1 MTRTVPGTG
10 ASIKPI
16 FDENFGVSAVR
27 VLDGGSG
34 YDLANPPR
42 LTISGCGTPDQE
54 ALLYPIIDAD
64 SGQIIHVRVLE
75 RGRGY
80 DPLRLQ
86 FFPEQETPNVINSF
100 DVNRIW
106 QDHPNS
112 LISGTFSAD
121 TDRLRIQSDNHP
133 KPTYIQEEAAPGGG
147 PLIDRSFD
155 QTFIYRGGKD
165 VPHPT
170 VRTEQDNKVL
180 GIFANGG
187 LLHTPEWGST
197 GNAPTNFA
205 IDSVK
210 YDYVKSNSVYDTVTE
225 GNVRYYHSNKTLD
238 EFKLGNGVF
247 EWGKI
252 KQFTWNVK
260 VETGNVS
267 LDVTNVD
274 ETLGTVVVG
283 RTIDEIGGNASG
295 EISKVVR
302 NNLNVVTRIY
312 LRQLTGSS
320 FSKND
325 LCLGSTGFSFKISE
339 DPYTFN
345 GYYIDFGAD
354 AAKFGTF
361 TPGTFYFA
369 PENITVKQNYLIK
382 FNQSDST
389 NNTHPIRFSTTA
401 DGTHNDTPGTLYYTS
416 TGASSDP
423 AADYENEY
431 APIFIMN
438 ADETNRIYYYCK
450 NHPNM
455 AGSSGD
461 EGYMIIS
468 TDTSAEIL
476 TNNYYV
482 ENYYGSGGTLDYS
495 RRSDG
500 HSKILGMS
508 YDGYPIYG
516 PYGYLLGG
524 TSVLTVSG
532 YGGNNGI
539 GYGENDSPL
548 STTNVVGS
556 GSGLKVKC
564 TSTGSS
570 GSGQTFEVVEQGSGY
585 AVGDRFKII
594 HENPN
599 GIFSYGYTSGQN
611 DASRTPGTYNVD
623 ITTAMT
629 SGNGNSARAQVV
641 VAVGGNTDV
650 TFPYTNE
657 DWTGRGRDFAESET
671 ITIPNSLVGGGAD
684 IVLNVQD
691 LIDDGWQAINEVTT
705 VGDGIGR
712 QVSSHRLRTTAELP
726 GARPAVNTT
735 GTTTYN
741 VTVSNGEFLFGG
753 SRPNFLSLGRGKTF
767 IFNQDD
773 ASNNG
778 EFLLFSETDG
788 GWHPSSSI
796 GTTSYLY
803 ELGVT
808 YTLDG
813 STVTYAA
820 YIAGFNAATQ
830 RRIQIVVPAT
840 APDALYIFGY
850 QTSGLGL
857 RTVQSGY
864 ILGDLVQDYIYD
876 SSVGT
881 LDEFNGKFAV
891 TPDYPNGTYAYFM
904 TEDSSGNPVY
914 PYVIGRKFY
923 GTPLFEGNSVPEVLS
938 DFPDGAAGEVVLND
952 SGQIAYVKMTK
963 NGDNYYNTTKARI
976 LGGEGSGATGT
987 STVQTVTGLTLLN
1000 SGRSYSSA
1008 PTVVFEGGGGQ
1019 DAQGSAKINT
1029 TGKVTSIA
1037 IADPGE
1043 FYQEPPYVLLTGGS
1057 GIGAKAVATI
1067 DQGQI
1072 TSITVTD
1079 QGEGYTTPP
1088 NVIFTRLV
1096 NLKRKTRARQAYNAK
1111 NIYLTGLTKDVTT
1124 SASEIY
1130 VKDTGAFPGS
1140 GEFIL
1145 DYETIS
1151 YTSKTDEKF
1160 AGITR
1165 GVNFNYDQRVILDD
1179 GQNDDSGISTY
1190 KFNIG
1195 DRVIRR
1201 VESASNKVAKVYDW
1215 NASTRELLLTFE
1227 IDELAFIDGGIPSS
1241 EEATVQFD
1249 AGVAGSAGALDSP
1262 HVVLTV
1268 LGSTI
1273 ITLTNPISTLQDKE
1287 FQDILENEGA
1297 GDGIPDLVNTSTEY
1311 ENQISLDG
1319 GIYSSLYGIEETQGG
1334 TNTTL
1339 LQVGDSVKDANVPFR
1354 YANIAIAGGLSE
1366 GREHNALVN
1375 ITLDALDGNG
1385 QNFSVNEIV
1394 TGDTSGV
1401 RGTVVSWDL
1410 SNKVLQLKDVT
1421 AFNTGDVNVGEA
1433 GYLYKFAENSTIVD
1447 VVIQNAG
1454 TNYSAIPTVAFESIG
1469 DIQATG
1475 TVTMTVAGDQ
1485 VAGITITNGGYG
1497 YVQSID
1503 NSYNLHPTITFTNAG
1518 GDTTGSGA
1526 VGYAIMGGEKVS
1538 GNNGAQYRIKSIE
1551 YLSTVRSK

>member
-16 FDENFGVSAVR
+16 FDENFGVRAIR

-34 YDLANPPR
+34 YDSSNPPR
-42 LTISGCGTPDQE
+42 LTISGCGTPDTA
-54 ALLYPIIDAD
+54 ALLYPIIDED

-100 DVNRIW
+100 DINRIW

-112 LISGTFSAD
+112 LISGTFSVD

-133 KPTYIQEEAAPGGG
+133 KPTYILEEAAPGGG

-170 VRTEQDNKVL
+170 VRTEQNNKVL
-180 GIFANGG
+180 GILANGG
-187 LLHTPEWGST
+187 LLHTPEWGTT

-225 GNVRYYHSNKTLD
+225 GNVRYYQSNKTID
-238 EFKLGNGVF
+238 EFKLTNGVF
-247 EWGKI
+247 EWGKFE
-252 KQFTWNVK
+252 QFEWNIK
-260 VETGNVS
+260 VEMDNIA
-267 LDVTNVD
+267 LDVSNVD
-274 ETLGTVVVG
+274 ETLGTVAVG

-302 NNLNVVTRIY
+302 DGSNIVTRIY

-325 LCLGSTGFSFKISE
+325 LCLGSTGFSFKISD
-339 DPYTFN
+339 DPITFPN
-345 GYYIDFGAD
+345 GIFYIDFGAD
-354 AAKFGTF
+354 AHEFGNF
-361 TPGTFYFA
+361 TPGQYYFS
-369 PENITVKQNYLIK
+369 PENIKVQRNYLIIW
-382 FNQSDST
+382 NQTDPS
-389 NNTHPIRFSTTA
+389 NNAGGMQHPMHFSTTQ
-401 DGTHNDTPGTLYYTS
+401 DGVHNDTPGTLYYTS
-416 TGASSDP
+416 TGASSAP
-423 AADYENEY
+423 ATDYENEFK
-431 APIFIMN
+431 PLFIMN
-438 ADETNRIYYYCK
+438 DDENSRIYYYCK
-450 NHPNM
+450 NHKYM
-455 AGSSGD
+455 SGYEGD
-461 EGYMIIS
+461 EGYMVLS
-468 TDTSAEIL
+468 DEIEDEHPD
-476 TNNYYV
+476 NDYYI
-482 ENYYGSGGTLDYS
+482 ENHFGSGGTLDYS
-495 RRSDG
+495 RQSDG

-516 PYGYLLGG
+516 PWGY
-524 TSVLTVSG
+524 
-532 YGGNNGI
+532 N
-539 GYGENDSPL
+539 
-548 STTNVVGS
+548 
-556 GSGLKVKC
+556 
-564 TSTGSS
+564 SS
-570 GSGQTFEVVEQGSGY
+570 G
-585 AVGDRFKII
+585 
-594 HENPN
+594 
-599 GIFSYGYTSGQN
+599 
-611 DASRTPGTYNVD
+611 
-623 ITTAMT
+623 TA
-629 SGNGNSARAQVV
+629 
-641 VAVGGNTDV
+641 
-650 TFPYTNE
+650 
-657 DWTGRGRDFAESET
+657 
-671 ITIPNSLVGGGAD
+671 I
-684 IVLNVQD
+684 
-691 LIDDGWQAINEVTT
+691 
-705 VGDGIGR
+705 R
-712 QVSSHRLRTTAELP
+712 QVSSHRLRTTTELP

-735 GTTTYN
+735 GTTNYT

-788 GWHPSSSI
+788 GWHPSNSI

-864 ILGDLVQDYIYD
+864 LLGDLVQDYIYD
-876 SSVGT
+876 SGVGT

-904 TEDSSGNPVY
+904 TEDGSGNPVY

-923 GTPLFEGNSVPEVLS
+923 GTPLFEGNIVPEIVS
-938 DFPDGAAGEVVLND
+938 DFPDGAAGDVVLDEN
-952 SGQIAYVKMTK
+952 GAIAYVKMNK

-987 STVQTVTGLTLLN
+987 STVQTVTGLTLLGA
-1000 SGRSYSSA
+1000 GRSYSSA
-1008 PTVVFEGGGGQ
+1008 PTMVFEGGGGQ

-1043 FYQEPPYVLLTGGS
+1043 FYQEPPYILISGGG

-1072 TSITVTD
+1072 TGITVTD
-1079 QGEGYTTPP
+1079 QGEGYSNPP

-1096 NLKRKTRARQAYNAK
+1096 NLKRKTRARQANNAK

-1130 VKDTGAFPGS
+1130 VSNTGAFPGS

-1145 DYETIS
+1145 DYETIA

-1179 GQNDDSGISTY
+1179 GQNDNNGISTY

-1201 VESASNKVAKVYDW
+1201 VESASNKIAKVYDW
-1215 NASTRELLLTFE
+1215 NTSTRELLLTFE

-1249 AGVAGSAGALDSP
+1249 AGVAGSAGANDSP

-1268 LGSTI
+1268 SGSTI
-1273 ITLTNPISTLQDKE
+1273 ITLTNPISSLQDKE
-1287 FQDILENEGA
+1287 FQDIVENSGD

-1311 ENQISLDG
+1311 ENQLSLDG
-1319 GIYSSLYGIEETQGG
+1319 GIYNSLYGIEETQGG

-1385 QNFSVNEIV
+1385 QNFSVNEVV
-1394 TGDTSGV
+1394 TGDTSSV
-1401 RGTVVSWDL
+1401 RGTVVSWDS

-1454 TNYSAIPTVAFESIG
+1454 TNYSAIPTVAFEDIG
-1469 DIQATG
+1469 DIRATG
-1475 TVTMTVAGDQ
+1475 TVTMTVADDQ
-1485 VAGITITNGGYG
+1485 VGGITLTNGGYG
-1497 YVQSID
+1497 YVQSVD
-1503 NSYNLHPTITFTNAG
+1503 NSYNIHPTITFTNAG

>member
-16 FDENFGVSAVR
+16 FDENFGVRAIR

-34 YDLANPPR
+34 YDSANPPR
-42 LTISGCGTPDQE
+42 LTISGCGTPDTD
-54 ALLYPIIDAD
+54 ALLYPIIDSD

-247 EWGKI
+247 EWGKL

-274 ETLGTVVVG
+274 ETLGTVAVG

-302 NNLNVVTRIY
+302 NNSNVVTRIY

-325 LCLGSTGFSFKISE
+325 LCLGSTGFSFKITE

-369 PENITVKQNYLIK
+369 PENITVKRNYLIK

-438 ADETNRIYYYCK
+438 ADETNKIYYYCK

-461 EGYMIIS
+461 EGYMILS
-468 TDTSAEIL
+468 TDTSAETL

-516 PYGYLLGG
+516 PWGY
-524 TSVLTVSG
+524 
-532 YGGNNGI
+532 N
-539 GYGENDSPL
+539 
-548 STTNVVGS
+548 
-556 GSGLKVKC
+556 
-564 TSTGSS
+564 SS
-570 GSGQTFEVVEQGSGY
+570 GT
-585 AVGDRFKII
+585 AV
-594 HENPN
+594 
-599 GIFSYGYTSGQN
+599 
-611 DASRTPGTYNVD
+611 
-623 ITTAMT
+623 
-629 SGNGNSARAQVV
+629 
-641 VAVGGNTDV
+641 
-650 TFPYTNE
+650 
-657 DWTGRGRDFAESET
+657 
-671 ITIPNSLVGGGAD
+671 
-684 IVLNVQD
+684 
-691 LIDDGWQAINEVTT
+691 
-705 VGDGIGR
+705 R

-735 GTTTYN
+735 GTTTYT

-788 GWHPSSSI
+788 GWHPSNSI

-1008 PTVVFEGGGGQ
+1008 PTMVFEGGGGQ
-1019 DAQGSAKINT
+1019 DAQGSAKINK

-1111 NIYLTGLTKDVTT
+1111 NIYLTGLTKNVTT

-1130 VKDTGAFPGS
+1130 VSNTGAFPGS

-1145 DYETIS
+1145 DYETIA

-1249 AGVAGSAGALDSP
+1249 AGVAGASGALDSP

-1297 GDGIPDLVNTSTEY
+1297 GDGIPDLVNTSTDY

>member
-16 FDENFGVSAVR
+16 FDENFGVRAIR

-34 YDLANPPR
+34 YDSANPPR
-42 LTISGCGTPDQE
+42 LTISGCGTPDTD
-54 ALLYPIIDAD
+54 ALLYPIIDSD

-112 LISGTFSAD
+112 LASGTFSGD

-170 VRTEQDNKVL
+170 IRTEQDNKVL

-187 LLHTPEWGST
+187 LLHTPEWGTT

-247 EWGKI
+247 EWGKL

-267 LDVTNVD
+267 VNVTNVD
-274 ETLGTVVVG
+274 ETLGTVAVG

-302 NNLNVVTRIY
+302 DGSNIVTRIY

-345 GYYIDFGAD
+345 GYYIDFGVD

-369 PENITVKQNYLIK
+369 PENITVKRNYLIK

-389 NNTHPIRFSTTA
+389 NNNHPIRFSTTA

-423 AADYENEY
+423 SADYENEY

-438 ADETNRIYYYCK
+438 EDETNRIYYYCK

-461 EGYMIIS
+461 QGYMIIS
-468 TDTSAEIL
+468 TDTSAETL

-516 PYGYLLGG
+516 PWGY
-524 TSVLTVSG
+524 
-532 YGGNNGI
+532 N
-539 GYGENDSPL
+539 
-548 STTNVVGS
+548 
-556 GSGLKVKC
+556 
-564 TSTGSS
+564 SS
-570 GSGQTFEVVEQGSGY
+570 GT
-585 AVGDRFKII
+585 AV
-594 HENPN
+594 
-599 GIFSYGYTSGQN
+599 
-611 DASRTPGTYNVD
+611 
-623 ITTAMT
+623 
-629 SGNGNSARAQVV
+629 
-641 VAVGGNTDV
+641 
-650 TFPYTNE
+650 
-657 DWTGRGRDFAESET
+657 
-671 ITIPNSLVGGGAD
+671 
-684 IVLNVQD
+684 
-691 LIDDGWQAINEVTT
+691 
-705 VGDGIGR
+705 R

-735 GTTTYN
+735 GTTTYT

-778 EFLLFSETDG
+778 ESLLFSETDG

-840 APDALYIFGY
+840 SPDALYIFGY

-952 SGQIAYVKMTK
+952 SGAIAYVKMNK

-1008 PTVVFEGGGGQ
+1008 PTMVFEGGGGQ
-1019 DAQGSAKINT
+1019 DAQGSAQINT

-1037 IADPGE
+1037 IADAGE

-1057 GIGAKAVATI
+1057 GLGAKAVATI

-1072 TSITVTD
+1072 TGITVTD
-1079 QGEGYTTPP
+1079 QGSGYTTPP

-1096 NLKRKTRARQAYNAK
+1096 NLKRKTRARQANNAK

-1130 VKDTGAFPGS
+1130 VSNTGAFPGS

-1201 VESASNKVAKVYDW
+1201 VESASNKIAKVYDW

-1249 AGVAGSAGALDSP
+1249 AGVAGASGALDSP

-1287 FQDILENEGA
+1287 FQDIVENSGA
-1297 GDGIPDLVNTSTEY
+1297 GDGIPDLVNTATEY

-1366 GREHNALVN
+1366 GREHNAIVN

-1385 QNFSVNEIV
+1385 QNFSVNEVV

-1485 VAGITITNGGYG
+1485 VGGVTITNGGYG
-1497 YVQSID
+1497 YVQSVD
-1503 NSYNLHPTITFTNAG
+1503 NSYDIHPTITFTNAG

-1551 YLSTVRSK
+1551 YLSSVRSK

>member
-16 FDENFGVSAVR
+16 FDENFGVRAIR

-34 YDLANPPR
+34 YDSANPPR
-42 LTISGCGTPDQE
+42 LTISGCGTPDTD
-54 ALLYPIIDAD
+54 ALLYPIIDSD

-112 LISGTFSAD
+112 LASGTFSAD

-133 KPTYIQEEAAPGGG
+133 KPTYIQAEAAPGGG

-187 LLHTPEWGST
+187 LLHTPEWGTT

-247 EWGKI
+247 EWGKF

-260 VETGNVS
+260 VESGNVS

-274 ETLGTVVVG
+274 ETLGTVAVG

-295 EISKVVR
+295 EVSKVVR
-302 NNLNVVTRIY
+302 NGSNVVTRIY

-325 LCLGSTGFSFKISE
+325 LCLGSTGFSFKISD

-369 PENITVKQNYLIK
+369 PENITVKRNYLIK

-461 EGYMIIS
+461 QGYMIIS

-495 RRSDG
+495 RHADG

-516 PYGYLLGG
+516 PWGY
-524 TSVLTVSG
+524 
-532 YGGNNGI
+532 N
-539 GYGENDSPL
+539 
-548 STTNVVGS
+548 
-556 GSGLKVKC
+556 
-564 TSTGSS
+564 SS
-570 GSGQTFEVVEQGSGY
+570 G
-585 AVGDRFKII
+585 
-594 HENPN
+594 
-599 GIFSYGYTSGQN
+599 
-611 DASRTPGTYNVD
+611 
-623 ITTAMT
+623 TA
-629 SGNGNSARAQVV
+629 
-641 VAVGGNTDV
+641 
-650 TFPYTNE
+650 
-657 DWTGRGRDFAESET
+657 
-671 ITIPNSLVGGGAD
+671 I
-684 IVLNVQD
+684 
-691 LIDDGWQAINEVTT
+691 
-705 VGDGIGR
+705 R

-735 GTTTYN
+735 GTTTYT

-923 GTPLFEGNSVPEVLS
+923 GTPLFEGDSVPEVLS

-987 STVQTVTGLTLLN
+987 STVQTVTGLTLLS

-1008 PTVVFEGGGGQ
+1008 PTMVFEGGGGQ

-1029 TGKVTSIA
+1029 TGKVTSID

-1096 NLKRKTRARQAYNAK
+1096 NLKRKTRARQANNAK
-1111 NIYLTGLTKDVTT
+1111 NIYLTGLTKNVTT

-1130 VKDTGAFPGS
+1130 VSNTGAFPGS

-1215 NASTRELLLTFE
+1215 NANTRELLLTFE

-1249 AGVAGSAGALDSP
+1249 AGVAGASGALDSP

-1268 LGSTI
+1268 SGSTI
-1273 ITLTNPISTLQDKE
+1273 ITLTDPISTLQDKE
-1287 FQDILENEGA
+1287 FQDIVENSGA
-1297 GDGIPDLVNTSTEY
+1297 GDGIPDLVNTATEY
-1311 ENQISLDG
+1311 ENQINLDG
-1319 GIYSSLYGIEETQGG
+1319 GIYNSLYGIEETQGG

-1433 GYLYKFAENSTIVD
+1433 GYLYKFAEKSTIVD

-1454 TNYSAIPTVAFESIG
+1454 TNYSATPTVAFEDIG
-1469 DIQATG
+1469 DIRATG
-1475 TVTMTVAGDQ
+1475 TATMTVAGDQ
-1485 VAGITITNGGYG
+1485 VGGITLTNGGYG
-1497 YVQSID
+1497 YVQSVD
-1503 NSYNLHPTITFTNAG
+1503 NSYNIHPTITFTNAG

>member
-16 FDENFGVSAVR
+16 FDENFGVRAIR

-34 YDLANPPR
+34 YDSANPPR

-54 ALLYPIIDAD
+54 ALLYPIIDSD

-75 RGRGY
+75 RGQGY

-170 VRTEQDNKVL
+170 IRTEQDNKVL

-187 LLHTPEWGST
+187 LLHTPEWGTT

-247 EWGKI
+247 EWGKL

-260 VETGNVS
+260 VETGNIS

-274 ETLGTVVVG
+274 ETLGTVAVG

-302 NNLNVVTRIY
+302 DGSNIVTRIY

-369 PENITVKQNYLIK
+369 PENITVKRNYLIK

-455 AGSSGD
+455 SGSSGD

-476 TNNYYV
+476 TNNYYI

-516 PYGYLLGG
+516 PWGY
-524 TSVLTVSG
+524 
-532 YGGNNGI
+532 N
-539 GYGENDSPL
+539 
-548 STTNVVGS
+548 
-556 GSGLKVKC
+556 
-564 TSTGSS
+564 SS
-570 GSGQTFEVVEQGSGY
+570 GT
-585 AVGDRFKII
+585 AV
-594 HENPN
+594 
-599 GIFSYGYTSGQN
+599 
-611 DASRTPGTYNVD
+611 
-623 ITTAMT
+623 
-629 SGNGNSARAQVV
+629 
-641 VAVGGNTDV
+641 
-650 TFPYTNE
+650 
-657 DWTGRGRDFAESET
+657 
-671 ITIPNSLVGGGAD
+671 
-684 IVLNVQD
+684 
-691 LIDDGWQAINEVTT
+691 
-705 VGDGIGR
+705 R
-712 QVSSHRLRTTAELP
+712 QVSSHRLRTNAELP

-735 GTTTYN
+735 GTTTYT

-938 DFPDGAAGEVVLND
+938 DFPDGAAGDVVLND

-1008 PTVVFEGGGGQ
+1008 PTMVFEGGGGQ
-1019 DAQGSAKINT
+1019 DAQGSAKIDT
-1029 TGKVTSIA
+1029 TGKITSIA

-1057 GIGAKAVATI
+1057 GIGAKAFATI

-1072 TSITVTD
+1072 TGITVTD
-1079 QGEGYTTPP
+1079 QGSGYTTPP

-1111 NIYLTGLTKDVTT
+1111 NIYLTGLTKNVTT

-1130 VKDTGAFPGS
+1130 VSNTGAFPGS

-1297 GDGIPDLVNTSTEY
+1297 GDGIPDLVNTSTDY

-1485 VAGITITNGGYG
+1485 VGGITITNGGYG

>member
-16 FDENFGVSAVR
+16 FDENFGVRAIR

-34 YDLANPPR
+34 YDSANPPR
-42 LTISGCGTPDQE
+42 LTISGCGTPDKE
-54 ALLYPIIDAD
+54 ALLYPIIDSD

-75 RGRGY
+75 RGQGY

-187 LLHTPEWGST
+187 LLHTPEWGTT

-247 EWGKI
+247 EWGKL

-260 VETGNVS
+260 VETGNIS

-274 ETLGTVVVG
+274 ETLGTVAVG

-302 NNLNVVTRIY
+302 NNINVVTRIY

-369 PENITVKQNYLIK
+369 PENITVKRNYLIK

-461 EGYMIIS
+461 QGYMIIS

-516 PYGYLLGG
+516 PWGY
-524 TSVLTVSG
+524 
-532 YGGNNGI
+532 N
-539 GYGENDSPL
+539 
-548 STTNVVGS
+548 
-556 GSGLKVKC
+556 
-564 TSTGSS
+564 SS
-570 GSGQTFEVVEQGSGY
+570 GT
-585 AVGDRFKII
+585 AV
-594 HENPN
+594 
-599 GIFSYGYTSGQN
+599 
-611 DASRTPGTYNVD
+611 
-623 ITTAMT
+623 
-629 SGNGNSARAQVV
+629 
-641 VAVGGNTDV
+641 
-650 TFPYTNE
+650 
-657 DWTGRGRDFAESET
+657 
-671 ITIPNSLVGGGAD
+671 
-684 IVLNVQD
+684 
-691 LIDDGWQAINEVTT
+691 
-705 VGDGIGR
+705 R

-735 GTTTYN
+735 GTTTYT

-938 DFPDGAAGEVVLND
+938 DFPDGAAGDVVLND

-1008 PTVVFEGGGGQ
+1008 PTMVFEGGGGQ

-1057 GIGAKAVATI
+1057 GIGAKAFATI

-1072 TSITVTD
+1072 TGITVTD
-1079 QGEGYTTPP
+1079 QGSGYTTPP

-1096 NLKRKTRARQAYNAK
+1096 NLKRKTRARQANNAK
-1111 NIYLTGLTKDVTT
+1111 NIYLTGLTKNVTT

-1130 VKDTGAFPGS
+1130 VSNTGAFPGS

-1485 VAGITITNGGYG
+1485 VGGITITNGGYG
-1497 YVQSID
+1497 YVQSVD
-1503 NSYNLHPTITFTNAG
+1503 NSYNIHPTITFTNAG

>member
-1 MTRTVPGTG
+1 MTRIVPGTG

-16 FDENFGVSAVR
+16 FDENFGVRAIR

-34 YDLANPPR
+34 YDSSNPPR
-42 LTISGCGTPDQE
+42 LTVSGCGTPDTD
-54 ALLYPIIDAD
+54 ALLYPIIDSD

-106 QDHPNS
+106 QSHPNS
-112 LISGTFSAD
+112 LASGTFSAD

-133 KPTYIQEEAAPGGG
+133 KPTYIQAEAAPGGG

-170 VRTEQDNKVL
+170 IRTEQDNKVL
-180 GIFANGG
+180 GILANGG
-187 LLHTPEWGST
+187 LLHTPEWGTT

-210 YDYVKSNSVYDTVTE
+210 YDYVKSNSVYDTVTD
-225 GNVRYYHSNKTLD
+225 GNVRYYHSNKTID

-260 VETGNVS
+260 VETGNVA

-274 ETLGTVVVG
+274 ETLGTVAVG
-283 RTIDEIGGNASG
+283 RPIDEIGGNASG

-302 NNLNVVTRIY
+302 DNSNNVTRIY

-345 GYYIDFGAD
+345 AYYIDFGAD

-361 TPGTFYFA
+361 TPGTFYFS
-369 PENITVKQNYLIK
+369 PENITVKRNYLIK

-389 NNTHPIRFSTTA
+389 NNNHPIRFSTTPN
-401 DGTHNDTPGTLYYTS
+401 GTHNDTPGTLYYTS

-423 AADYENEY
+423 SADYENEY

-438 ADETNRIYYYCK
+438 ADETNRIYYYCL

-455 AGSSGD
+455 GGSSGD
-461 EGYMIIS
+461 EGYMILS
-468 TDTSAEIL
+468 TDTSAEIP
-476 TNNYYV
+476 TNNYYI

-495 RRSDG
+495 RHSDG

-516 PYGYLLGG
+516 PWGY
-524 TSVLTVSG
+524 
-532 YGGNNGI
+532 N
-539 GYGENDSPL
+539 
-548 STTNVVGS
+548 
-556 GSGLKVKC
+556 
-564 TSTGSS
+564 SS
-570 GSGQTFEVVEQGSGY
+570 GT
-585 AVGDRFKII
+585 AV
-594 HENPN
+594 
-599 GIFSYGYTSGQN
+599 
-611 DASRTPGTYNVD
+611 
-623 ITTAMT
+623 
-629 SGNGNSARAQVV
+629 
-641 VAVGGNTDV
+641 
-650 TFPYTNE
+650 
-657 DWTGRGRDFAESET
+657 
-671 ITIPNSLVGGGAD
+671 
-684 IVLNVQD
+684 
-691 LIDDGWQAINEVTT
+691 
-705 VGDGIGR
+705 R

-726 GARPAVNTT
+726 GARPVVNTT
-735 GTTTYN
+735 GTTTYT

-767 IFNQDD
+767 IFNQDN
-773 ASNNG
+773 ASNDG
-778 EFLLFSETDG
+778 EFLLFSETNN

-864 ILGDLVQDYIYD
+864 ILGDLVQDYIHD

-904 TEDSSGNPVY
+904 TEDGSGNPVY

-923 GTPLFEGNSVPEVLS
+923 GTPLFEGSIVPEVVQ
-938 DFPDGAAGEVVLND
+938 DFPDGAAGDVVLTD
-952 SGQIAYVKMTK
+952 SGAVSYIKMNK
-963 NGDNYYNTTKARI
+963 NGDNYYNTAKARI

-1019 DAQGSAKINT
+1019 DAQGSAKVDT

-1043 FYQEPPYVLLTGGS
+1043 YYQEPPFVLLTGGS

-1067 DQGQI
+1067 DQGAI

-1088 NVIFTRLV
+1088 TVVFTRLV
-1096 NLKRKTRARQAYNAK
+1096 NLKRKTRARQANNAK

-1124 SASEIY
+1124 SANEIY
-1130 VKDTGAFPGS
+1130 VSNTGAFAGS

-1165 GVNFNYDQRVILDD
+1165 GINFNYDQRVILDD
-1179 GQNDDSGISTY
+1179 GQNDGNGISTY

-1201 VESASNKVAKVYDW
+1201 VESASNKIAKVYDW

-1268 LGSTI
+1268 TGSVITI
-1273 ITLTNPISTLQDKE
+1273 LTSPISTIQDKA
-1287 FQDILENEGA
+1287 FQDIAENSGA
-1297 GDGIPDLVNTSTEY
+1297 GDGIPDLVNTNTEY
-1311 ENQISLDG
+1311 ENQLNLDG

-1354 YANIAIAGGLSE
+1354 YANISIAGGLSE
-1366 GREHNALVN
+1366 GREHIALVN
-1375 ITLDALDGNG
+1375 ITLDAYDGNG
-1385 QNFSVNEIV
+1385 QNFSVNEVV

-1401 RGTVVSWDL
+1401 RGTVVSWDA
-1410 SNKVLQLKDVT
+1410 SSKVLQLKDVL

-1433 GYLYKFAENSTIVD
+1433 GYLYKFAEKTTIVD

-1454 TNYSAIPTVAFESIG
+1454 TNYSATPTMTFEDVG
-1469 DIQATG
+1469 DIRATG

-1485 VAGITITNGGYG
+1485 VAGVTITNGGYG
-1497 YVQSID
+1497 YIQSVD
-1503 NSYNLHPTITFTNAG
+1503 NQYNIHPSLTFTNAG
-1518 GDTTGSGA
+1518 GDTTGSGV

>member
-16 FDENFGVSAVR
+16 FDENFGVRAIR

-34 YDLANPPR
+34 YDSANPPR
-42 LTISGCGTPDQE
+42 LTISGCGTPDTD
-54 ALLYPIIDAD
+54 ALLYPIIDSD

-112 LISGTFSAD
+112 LASGTFSAD

-133 KPTYIQEEAAPGGG
+133 KPTYIQAEAAPGGG

-170 VRTEQDNKVL
+170 IRTEQDNKVL

-225 GNVRYYHSNKTLD
+225 GNVRYYHSNKTID

-247 EWGKI
+247 EWGKL

-267 LDVTNVD
+267 VDVTNVD
-274 ETLGTVVVG
+274 ETLGTVAVG

-302 NNLNVVTRIY
+302 DGGIVTRIY

-325 LCLGSTGFSFKISE
+325 VCLGSTGFSFKISE

-382 FNQSDST
+382 FDQSDST
-389 NNTHPIRFSTTA
+389 NNNHPIRFSTTA

-438 ADETNRIYYYCK
+438 EDETNRIYYYCK

-455 AGSSGD
+455 SGSPGD

-516 PYGYLLGG
+516 PWGY
-524 TSVLTVSG
+524 
-532 YGGNNGI
+532 N
-539 GYGENDSPL
+539 
-548 STTNVVGS
+548 
-556 GSGLKVKC
+556 
-564 TSTGSS
+564 SS
-570 GSGQTFEVVEQGSGY
+570 GT
-585 AVGDRFKII
+585 AV
-594 HENPN
+594 
-599 GIFSYGYTSGQN
+599 
-611 DASRTPGTYNVD
+611 
-623 ITTAMT
+623 
-629 SGNGNSARAQVV
+629 
-641 VAVGGNTDV
+641 
-650 TFPYTNE
+650 
-657 DWTGRGRDFAESET
+657 
-671 ITIPNSLVGGGAD
+671 
-684 IVLNVQD
+684 
-691 LIDDGWQAINEVTT
+691 
-705 VGDGIGR
+705 R

-735 GTTTYN
+735 GTTTYT

-753 SRPNFLSLGRGKTF
+753 SRPNFLSLSRGKTF
-767 IFNQDD
+767 IFNQDN
-773 ASNNG
+773 ASNDG

-864 ILGDLVQDYIYD
+864 LLGDLVPDYIYD

-952 SGQIAYVKMTK
+952 SGAIAYVKMTK

-1008 PTVVFEGGGGQ
+1008 PTVVFEGGSGQ

-1057 GIGAKAVATI
+1057 GIGAKAFATI
-1067 DQGQI
+1067 DQGVI
-1072 TSITVTD
+1072 TGITVTD
-1079 QGEGYTTPP
+1079 QGSGYTTPP

-1096 NLKRKTRARQAYNAK
+1096 NLKRKTRARQANNAK
-1111 NIYLTGLTKDVTT
+1111 NIYLTGLTKNVTT

-1130 VKDTGAFPGS
+1130 VSNTGAFPGS

-1145 DYETIS
+1145 DYETIA

-1249 AGVAGSAGALDSP
+1249 AGVAGASGALDSP

-1268 LGSTI
+1268 SGSTI

-1366 GREHNALVN
+1366 GREHNAIVN

-1447 VVIQNAG
+1447 VIIQNAG

-1485 VAGITITNGGYG
+1485 VGGITLTNGGYG